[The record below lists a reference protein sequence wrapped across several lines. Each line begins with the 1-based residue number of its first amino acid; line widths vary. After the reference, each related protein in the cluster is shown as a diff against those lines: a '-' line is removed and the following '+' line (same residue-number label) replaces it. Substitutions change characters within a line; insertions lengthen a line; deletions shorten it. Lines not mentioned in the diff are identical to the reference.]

1 MARKRHRST
10 KTEQDLRI
18 IRDFMKEKNVTD
30 VDPDELTTWA
40 IENGRV
46 QRERDSHFRQ
56 TKKRLVKAM
65 RSEHYIDPQGREV
78 RKMVAIRLKIE
89 GDQRQQCRWFELRER
104 MPTKGS
110 TN

>member
-1 MARKRHRST
+1 
-10 KTEQDLRI
+10 
-18 IRDFMKEKNVTD
+18 MKEKNVTD
-30 VDPDELTTWA
+30 VAPDELTTWA

-78 RKMVAIRLKIE
+78 RKMVAIRLKIK
-89 GDQRQQCRWFELRER
+89 GDQRQQSLWFELLEARPKKATVALSQMR
-104 MPTKGS
+104 RGLVSSARKHKD
-110 TN
+110 